1 MDQTTIN
8 RAPKIEAVTSA
19 DEMLDFQQLVRMVPI
34 ADSLARYVVGLVRAT
49 RPEDGGA
56 PDFVKKYVNYGGSIR
71 AAQFIVLAAKARALS
86 RKRYHVA
93 YDDITAVIVP
103 VLRHRILLN
112 FHAESDSHRQRR
124 DSQSP
129 GGPRCA
135 AQGDL
140 VQRFLEPAVLAGIS
154 SLDLVAKTVVDGFV
168 AGLHRSPD
176 FGFSQE
182 FAEYRAYA
190 PGDDLRHVDWNL
202 FARTE
207 RCYLKRYRG
216 ETNSQLTMLLDASNS
231 MEYTSGPPKKMDYAR
246 FIAASLFYLA
256 IHNQR
261 DAAGVIVFD
270 EKVRDVVRPST
281 RPGQLARLFAALER
295 AEPHARTDF
304 AKPLHHFQELLH
316 RRGIAIV
323 ISDFYEDPETIVRT
337 VEPLRFRG
345 NEVVLFHILDP
356 EEIRPSPEELRDPCR
371 PRDGAENR
379 SGSRIRQDVVPR
391 QD

>member
-1 MDQTTIN
+1 M
-8 RAPKIEAVTSA
+8 
-19 DEMLDFQQLVRMVPI
+19 
-34 ADSLARYVVGLVRAT
+34 
-49 RPEDGGA
+49 
-56 PDFVKKYVNYGGSIR
+56 
-71 AAQFIVLAAKARALS
+71 
-86 RKRYHVA
+86 
-93 YDDITAVIVP
+93 
-103 VLRHRILLN
+103 
-112 FHAESDSHRQRR
+112 
-124 DSQSP
+124 
-129 GGPRCA
+129 
-135 AQGDL
+135 
-140 VQRFLEPAVLAGIS
+140 QRFLEPAVLAGIS
-154 SLDLVAKTVVDGFV
+154 SLDLVARTVVDGFV

-182 FAEYRAYA
+182 FAEYRAYT

-216 ETNSQLTMLLDASNS
+216 ETNSQLTILLDASNS
-231 MEYTSGPPKKMDYAR
+231 MEYTSGPVKKMDYAR
-246 FIAASLFYLA
+246 FIAASLIYLA

-261 DAAGVIVFD
+261 DAAGIIVFD

-304 AKPLHHFQELLH
+304 ARPLHHFQELLH

-337 VEPLRFRG
+337 IEPLRFRG

-356 EEIRPSPEELRDPCR
+356 DEIRPVLK
-371 PRDGAENR
+371 
-379 SGSRIRQDVVPR
+379 GSALLVDLETEQKIEVVPEYAR
-391 QD
+391 TGYRAKIDAHIEQLRTRSRAAGMDYQLLVTDQPLDAALRAYLALRKERN